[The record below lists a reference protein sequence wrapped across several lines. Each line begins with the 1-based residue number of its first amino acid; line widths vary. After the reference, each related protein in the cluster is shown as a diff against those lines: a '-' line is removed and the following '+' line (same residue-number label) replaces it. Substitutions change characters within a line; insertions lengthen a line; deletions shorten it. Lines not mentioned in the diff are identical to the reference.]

1 MKINDDPE
9 RCVLSMLDSIYG
21 KSNWTWLDIDYD
33 WDEIL
38 DEIGKENE
46 NILRIILC
54 DMRKAEESE
63 QV

>member
-33 WDEIL
+33 WDEIIA
-38 DEIGKENE
+38 EIGKENE
-46 NILRIILC
+46 NALRNVLC